1 MHIKRMIQH
10 IVDKGHHED
19 MVCLSE
25 LLTALIYDLKHEAY
39 AEYKHIEY
47 KLHTMAYGEHLTE
60 DMAHEWVSR
69 MKNKDGTHGEHWSKE
84 QTDKFA
90 ETHNKC
96 DWYAVMNMVYSDY
109 YQPAFTTETYIT
121 LAKDW
126 IEDSDVPE
134 GKTLKYYLHVV
145 CKEE

>member
-1 MHIKRMIQH
+1 MHIKHMIEE
-10 IVDKGHHED
+10 IVDNGKHED

-25 LLTALIYDLKHEAY
+25 LLTELIYDLKHDQH
-39 AEYKHIEY
+39 AEYKELEY
-47 KLHTMAYGEHLTE
+47 KLHVMAYGEHLTE
-60 DMAHEWVSR
+60 EIAHKWVQH
-69 MKNKDGTHGEHWSKE
+69 MENKDGTHGEHWSKE

-90 ETHNKC
+90 GAHNKC

-109 YQPAFTTETYIT
+109 YQPAFTTETYVA

-134 GKTLKYYLHVV
+134 GKTLKYYYRVV
-145 CKEE
+145 KD